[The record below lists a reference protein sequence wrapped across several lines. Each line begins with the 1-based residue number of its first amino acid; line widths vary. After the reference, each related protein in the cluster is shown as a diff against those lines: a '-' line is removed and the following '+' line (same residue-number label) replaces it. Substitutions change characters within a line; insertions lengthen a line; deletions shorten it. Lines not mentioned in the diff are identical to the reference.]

1 MSRIWDALQ
10 KVEDQREGPVAHRPI
25 GQEPLRLSVIQR
37 TAIEALLRTESI
49 AEAAQAAN
57 ITEKT
62 LRRWLGRPDF
72 VAQYYAAGR
81 AEIES
86 SLQRLDSATETA
98 LAILAEARDV
108 LQGVRDRMAR
118 KSPAPTGDTA
128 VAVAAARDQGVGP

>member
-10 KVEDQREGPVAHRPI
+10 KIEDQRELSGANLPL

-49 AEAAQAAN
+49 ADAAQAAN

-62 LRRWLGRPDF
+62 LRRWLGRPAF
-72 VAQYYAAGR
+72 VAEYYAAGR

-86 SLQRLDSATETA
+86 SLQRLDGATETA
-98 LAILAEARDV
+98 LAILSEARDV
-108 LQGVRDRMAR
+108 LQGVRDRAAR
-118 KSPAPTGDTA
+118 KSPLPAGDGA
-128 VAVAAARDQGVGP
+128 VAGASAQDK